1 MCPSGCL
8 AGMMVLWVA
17 ALVPK
22 PENGARIWYKP
33 IHLNPAGLPVGA
45 VGVRGIRKRCQW
57 IAPVHVYPGEV
68 EQEEMCYEVLKVLTG
83 EKEASRYTG
92 QPVFSGYAWDR

>member
-1 MCPSGCL
+1 
-8 AGMMVLWVA
+8 MMVLWVA

-22 PENGARIWYKP
+22 PENGVRIWYKP
-33 IHLNPAGLPVGA
+33 NHLNLTGLPVGA
-45 VGVRGIRKRCQW
+45 VSVMGIRKRCQW

-83 EKEASRYTG
+83 EKKASRYTG
-92 QPVFSGYAWDR
+92 QPVFNGYSWDR